1 MQELGTEFS
10 CKDLHLP
17 VAATEAD
24 YHRVI
29 KI

>member
-10 CKDLHLP
+10 FKDLHLP
-17 VAATEAD
+17 VVATEAD
-24 YHRVI
+24 YYRVI